1 MYHKSKGYK
10 IFSFFNYIFLI
21 LIALSCF
28 LPMLHL
34 LAQSLSSKAAI
45 NGNLVSFWPV
55 DFNADAYVKTFKNSN
70 FTGSMQ
76 VSVFRTVLG
85 TLISMFIIT
94 TAGYALSKDFRG
106 RNALMWVFIFTMLFS
121 GINSVLYPGHEAW
134 IKRYDL
140 VLGASGCL
148 WRVQFDSDH
157 EFLQDHSEGAGR
169 SRVYR
174 RSFVLRD
181 FPQNL
186 PAAVASRLGHC
197 GIVHHGRA
205 LERLV

>member
-1 MYHKSKGYK
+1 
-10 IFSFFNYIFLI
+10 
-21 LIALSCF
+21 
-28 LPMLHL
+28 MLHL

-121 GINSVLYPGHEAW
+121 G
-134 IKRYDL
+134 D
-140 VLGASGCL
+140 
-148 WRVQFDSDH
+148 
-157 EFLQDHSEGAGR
+157 
-169 SRVYR
+169 
-174 RSFVLRD
+174 
-181 FPQNL
+181 
-186 PAAVASRLGHC
+186 
-197 GIVHHGRA
+197 
-205 LERLV
+205 